1 VQRKT
6 VLLALMLALA
16 GCATGYHDTRGPIT
30 GWTGGYWDQRG
41 PGQLVKVGFDGNGYI
56 DRDTTNAYLMY
67 HCAELAQ
74 QRNKPYFRMYAS
86 LNDAIRDQPAQEL
99 AIGRVGGK
107 LDDWMFVLFDNQEAP
122 GDLSATAIK
131 QKYESYVHPRQAKL

>member
-1 VQRKT
+1 
-6 VLLALMLALA
+6 
-16 GCATGYHDTRGPIT
+16 
-30 GWTGGYWDQRG
+30 
-41 PGQLVKVGFDGNGYI
+41 
-56 DRDTTNAYLMY
+56 
-67 HCAELAQ
+67 LAQ